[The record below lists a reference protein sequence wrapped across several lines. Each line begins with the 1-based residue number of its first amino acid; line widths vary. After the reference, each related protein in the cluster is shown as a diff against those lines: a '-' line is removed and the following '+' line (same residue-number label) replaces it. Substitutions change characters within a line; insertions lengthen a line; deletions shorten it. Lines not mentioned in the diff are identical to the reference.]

1 MPARA
6 PIKRDITSRNNMLF
20 LRRDLHYVPPNS
32 EPVNVP
38 DVYGGTFTV
47 EDYVASILDSSM
59 TLLGFN
65 PKVGYTFA

>member
-1 MPARA
+1 
-6 PIKRDITSRNNMLF
+6 MLF